1 MTVAK
6 LNLTVNGE
14 QRDVLIDLVK
24 HPKHLAFARSAME
37 PDASMP
43 VLKEVEWLHEEYGPC
58 ARRKA
63 ARCFQLHRTKRG
75 TDKDVADVLKTGVVI
90 VGYVYDRGETR
101 TYFRFVPY
109 DVLTPLYP
117 EEGNPVPHM
126 VVMALKQGTYDVSM
140 KWFPAADWTFINKG
154 DR

>member
-14 QRDVLIDLVK
+14 QRDVLIDLIK
-24 HPKHLAFARSAME
+24 HPKHLSFARSAME

-63 ARCFQLHRTKRG
+63 ARCFELHLTKRG

-90 VGYVYDRGETR
+90 VGYTYRGDDS

-109 DVLTPLYP
+109 NVLTPLYS
-117 EEGNPVPHM
+117 EEGNVVPHM
-126 VVMALKQGTYDVSM
+126 IVMAIKEKRAKVEM
-140 KWFPAADWTFINKG
+140 RWFPAADWTFINRG